1 MTFPRPAEPI
11 DKMRSLK
18 SVSADALASAA
29 RQLNY
34 ALQQSPNLDDAFK
47 TLYATADERRRVTL
61 TQLEELLRSAQPASA
76 EEAILHSSPYPTL
89 KWILSLA
96 PTPELSAAAM
106 FQEFRRQESF
116 STSSIAVAWSEFA
129 GFLTYLGAVLGV
141 LIVVVVMYAIFMMPQ
156 FRSLYGG
163 FGRELPGL
171 TQFAFGGGGTVF
183 TLLLFGS
190 LLLLIS
196 LVWFIHL
203 LRRRLRRYSPISV
216 SFQRLPLVG
225 PVALAYNEYLWLSC
239 ARLLA
244 AAGVP
249 AIQALRLAARKSNV
263 GEVDLERTSEKWGGP
278 HAAAASDLAVS
289 AQLGK
294 LEEELQFQ
302 QDAAVDAFLTA
313 LARCR
318 RRARVVLTICAY
330 VLVAMFVSA
339 MYLPIFSLGSN
350 I

>member
-1 MTFPRPAEPI
+1 
-11 DKMRSLK
+11 MRSLK
-18 SVSADALASAA
+18 SMSADALASAA

-34 ALQQSPNLDDAFK
+34 ALQQSPNLDAAFK
-47 TLYATADERRRVTL
+47 TLYATADARRRTTL
-61 TQLEELLRSAQPASA
+61 QQLEDLLRSAQPASA
-76 EEAILHSSPYPTL
+76 QDEVVRSSPYPTL

-96 PTPELSAAAM
+96 PTPERSAAPM

-116 STSSIAVAWSEFA
+116 SASSIAVVWSEFA
-129 GFLTYLGAVLGV
+129 GFLTYLGAVLGI
-141 LIVVVVMYAIFMMPQ
+141 LIVVVAMYAIFMLPQ

-171 TQFAFGGGGTVF
+171 TQFAFGGGGSVF
-183 TLLLFGS
+183 TVLLFGS
-190 LLLLIS
+190 LLFLMS
-196 LVWFIHL
+196 LVWFIHV
-203 LRRRLRRYSPISV
+203 LRRRLRRYTPISV
-216 SFQRLPLVG
+216 RFQKLPLVG
-225 PVALAYNEYLWLSC
+225 PVAIAYNQYLWLSC
-239 ARLLA
+239 ARLLT

-249 AIQALRLAARKSNV
+249 AIQALRLAAQRSNV
-263 GEVDLERTSEKWGGP
+263 GEVELEKAGENAGSP
-278 HAAAASDLAVS
+278 QSAAASDLAVS
-289 AQLGK
+289 AELGK
-294 LEEELQFQ
+294 IEEELQFQ

-318 RRARVVLTICAY
+318 RRARVVLTICTY